1 MKFTD
6 INPNKLID
14 EFSQANIKTING
26 ISSDLVLPKLIA
38 ENAECEFIEGTDM
51 DKVAEILAN
60 HNPNVEV
67 IKELTTEEKLS
78 KEVASLKIDSMEKDT
93 IITSTLQTI
102 ASLKVEIMG
111 LKGGSL

>member
-26 ISSDLVLPKLIA
+26 ISSDLVLPNLIA

-60 HNPNVEV
+60 HNPNVEET
-67 IKELTTEEKLS
+67 KQLTTEELLI
-78 KEVASLKIDSMEKDT
+78 KEVANIKIEVMT
-93 IITSTLQTI
+93 
-102 ASLKVEIMG
+102 
-111 LKGGSL
+111 LKGAK

>member
-60 HNPNVEV
+60 HNPNVEET
-67 IKELTTEEKLS
+67 KQLTTEELLI
-78 KEVASLKIDSMEKDT
+78 KEVANIKIEVMT
-93 IITSTLQTI
+93 
-102 ASLKVEIMG
+102 
-111 LKGGSL
+111 LKGAK